1 MSLYFPVTFTAI
13 YLGVIIICNKDV
25 LANDVIRGFYFMKQK
40 KNGFFITILL
50 LLISLAFIVTVS
62 VVFNNIKTNLERE
75 IISSLSEEA
84 EENAALIE
92 KEIDAKFGVL
102 QSFANE
108 LSSTGDEI
116 EEIRD
121 MKSFVEVY
129 NFRRMGF
136 VDLNGI
142 AKTTDGFEKDLSFRE
157 FYQVGLKGES
167 FITESLQETIGDS
180 TEDMINILSVPV
192 YDNKGEIKGVLFAT
206 YLTEKFHEVIFSDS
220 FQGEGYTYIVAG
232 DGDVISSYGDG
243 MQKEYDNIFIYTG
256 DAAQYDDAIQE
267 KVENDMREKI
277 SRVGIGVN
285 EDNDKYF
292 YCYKP
297 LEIESADMNWYIF
310 SIEPKSVLDERM
322 HPIMRD
328 IQFLTVILI
337 CILVMANIVFLFYNL
352 RRRQELFRL
361 AYKDSITGG
370 DNFSNFKEKA
380 KKYENTEGYVIALDI
395 SEFKLVNNVC
405 GNASGDEVLKVIWD
419 VILANCNDNEQ
430 AARVNADRFV
440 IFWIESSKKTVTYR
454 IEKLINEIEGIS
466 EQLSVPRLYP
476 VIGIRAVEKLDDAD
490 KRYGEAL
497 RAKALVKNR
506 RDRHYAFYDEI
517 DYDTIVENKKLE
529 NGFEKAL
536 ADKKFEVWYQPK
548 FNSHTGKIVGSE
560 ALIRWRADDGSLISP
575 GRFIPLF
582 EKNGNIIRLDE
593 YVFREVCR
601 QQKEW
606 QKEGIQIL
614 PVSVNISR
622 FSLYYSNVV
631 EKYERIINYYDVD
644 HKYVQI
650 EITESAIIE
659 NTVIVE
665 LIQKFH
671 DAGFDILLD
680 DFGSGYSSL
689 ASLNQMPFDTIKLD
703 KSLVDYV
710 GNENGEKLLK
720 FIVQLVQSL
729 GMKITAEGV
738 EYKEQLDFLEN
749 LNCDDIQGFYF
760 SKPLMLADFS
770 AKLTENN

>member
-1 MSLYFPVTFTAI
+1 
-13 YLGVIIICNKDV
+13 
-25 LANDVIRGFYFMKQK
+25 MKQK
-40 KNGFFITILL
+40 KNSFFITILL

-116 EEIRD
+116 AEIRD
-121 MKSFVEVY
+121 MQSFVEVY

-337 CILVMANIVFLFYNL
+337 CILVMANIVFLFYNV

-405 GNASGDEVLKVIWD
+405 GNARGDEVLKVIWD
-419 VILANCNDNEQ
+419 VIMANCNDNEQ

-490 KRYGEAL
+490 KCYGEAL

-517 DYDTIVENKKLE
+517 DYDTIVENKNLE

>member
-1 MSLYFPVTFTAI
+1 
-13 YLGVIIICNKDV
+13 
-25 LANDVIRGFYFMKQK
+25 MKQK
-40 KNGFFITILL
+40 KNSFFITILL

-116 EEIRD
+116 AEIRD
-121 MKSFVEVY
+121 MQSFVEVY

-337 CILVMANIVFLFYNL
+337 CILVMANIVFLFYNV

-405 GNASGDEVLKVIWD
+405 GNARGDEVLKVIWD
-419 VILANCNDNEQ
+419 VIMANCNDNEQ

-517 DYDTIVENKKLE
+517 DYDTIVENKNLE

-593 YVFREVCR
+593 YVFREVYR

-606 QKEGIQIL
+606 QEEGIQIL

>member
-1 MSLYFPVTFTAI
+1 
-13 YLGVIIICNKDV
+13 
-25 LANDVIRGFYFMKQK
+25 MKQK

-62 VVFNNIKTNLERE
+62 VVFNNIKTNLEIE

-116 EEIRD
+116 AKIRD

-167 FITESLQETIGDS
+167 FITESLPETIGDS

-243 MQKEYDNIFIYTG
+243 MQKEYDNIFVYTG
-256 DAAQYDDAIQE
+256 DAAQYDDVIQE
-267 KVENDMREKI
+267 KVENDMREKL

-310 SIEPKSVLDERM
+310 SIEPKSVLVERM

-337 CILVMANIVFLFYNL
+337 CILVMANIIFLYYNV

-517 DYDTIVENKKLE
+517 DYDTIVENKNLE

-659 NTVIVE
+659 NTVIAE

>member
-1 MSLYFPVTFTAI
+1 
-13 YLGVIIICNKDV
+13 
-25 LANDVIRGFYFMKQK
+25 MKQK
-40 KNGFFITILL
+40 KNSFFITILL

-116 EEIRD
+116 AEIRD
-121 MKSFVEVY
+121 MQSFVEVY

-192 YDNKGEIKGVLFAT
+192 YDNKGEIKSVLFAT

-337 CILVMANIVFLFYNL
+337 CILVMANIVFLFYNV

-405 GNASGDEVLKVIWD
+405 GNARGDEVLKVIWD
-419 VILANCNDNEQ
+419 VIMANCNDNEQ

-517 DYDTIVENKKLE
+517 DYDTIVENKNLE

>member
-1 MSLYFPVTFTAI
+1 
-13 YLGVIIICNKDV
+13 
-25 LANDVIRGFYFMKQK
+25 MKQK

-116 EEIRD
+116 AEIRD
-121 MKSFVEVY
+121 MQSFVEVY

-337 CILVMANIVFLFYNL
+337 CILVMANIVFLFYNV

-517 DYDTIVENKKLE
+517 DYDTIVENKNME

>member
-1 MSLYFPVTFTAI
+1 
-13 YLGVIIICNKDV
+13 
-25 LANDVIRGFYFMKQK
+25 MKQK

-116 EEIRD
+116 AEIRD
-121 MKSFVEVY
+121 MQSFVEVY

-337 CILVMANIVFLFYNL
+337 CILVMANIVFLFYNV

-517 DYDTIVENKKLE
+517 DYDTIVENKNLE

>member
-1 MSLYFPVTFTAI
+1 
-13 YLGVIIICNKDV
+13 
-25 LANDVIRGFYFMKQK
+25 MKQK

-116 EEIRD
+116 AEIRD
-121 MKSFVEVY
+121 MQSFVEVY

-337 CILVMANIVFLFYNL
+337 CILVMANIIFLYYNV

-405 GNASGDEVLKVIWD
+405 GNARGDEVLKVIWD
-419 VILANCNDNEQ
+419 VIMANCNDNEQ

-440 IFWIESSKKTVTYR
+440 IFWIESSKKTVTYC

-506 RDRHYAFYDEI
+506 RDCHYAFYDEI
-517 DYDTIVENKKLE
+517 DYDTIVENKNLE

>member
-1 MSLYFPVTFTAI
+1 
-13 YLGVIIICNKDV
+13 
-25 LANDVIRGFYFMKQK
+25 MKQK

-167 FITESLQETIGDS
+167 FITESLPETIGDY

-277 SRVGIGVN
+277 SRVGIGFN

-337 CILVMANIVFLFYNL
+337 CILVMANIVFLFYNV

>member
-1 MSLYFPVTFTAI
+1 
-13 YLGVIIICNKDV
+13 
-25 LANDVIRGFYFMKQK
+25 MKQK

-75 IISSLSEEA
+75 IVSSLSEEA

-116 EEIRD
+116 AEIRD
-121 MKSFVEVY
+121 MQSFVEVY

-337 CILVMANIVFLFYNL
+337 CILVMANIIFLYYNV

-405 GNASGDEVLKVIWD
+405 GNARGDEVLKVIWD
-419 VILANCNDNEQ
+419 VIMANCNDNEQ

-497 RAKALVKNR
+497 RAKSLIKNR

>member
-1 MSLYFPVTFTAI
+1 
-13 YLGVIIICNKDV
+13 
-25 LANDVIRGFYFMKQK
+25 MKQK

-116 EEIRD
+116 AEIRD
-121 MKSFVEVY
+121 MQSFVEVY

-337 CILVMANIVFLFYNL
+337 CILVMANIIFLYYNV

-405 GNASGDEVLKVIWD
+405 GNARGDEVLKVIWD
-419 VILANCNDNEQ
+419 VIMANCNDNEQ

-497 RAKALVKNR
+497 RAKSLIKNR

-729 GMKITAEGV
+729 GVKITAEGV

>member
-1 MSLYFPVTFTAI
+1 
-13 YLGVIIICNKDV
+13 
-25 LANDVIRGFYFMKQK
+25 MKQK

-50 LLISLAFIVTVS
+50 LLISLAFIVTIS
-62 VVFNNIKTNLERE
+62 VVFNNIKTNLESE
-75 IISSLSEEA
+75 IISRLSEEA

-116 EEIRD
+116 AEIRD
-121 MKSFVEVY
+121 MQSFVEVY
-129 NFRRMGF
+129 NFKRMGF
-136 VDLNGI
+136 IDLNGI

-157 FYQVGLKGES
+157 FYQIGLKGES
-167 FITESLQETIGDS
+167 FITASLLDTVGDH

-337 CILVMANIVFLFYNL
+337 CILVMANIVFLFYNV

-497 RAKALVKNR
+497 RAKALIKNR

-517 DYDTIVENKKLE
+517 DYDTIVENKNLE

>member
-1 MSLYFPVTFTAI
+1 
-13 YLGVIIICNKDV
+13 
-25 LANDVIRGFYFMKQK
+25 MKQK

-50 LLISLAFIVTVS
+50 LLISLAFIVTIS
-62 VVFNNIKTNLERE
+62 VVFNNIKTNLESE
-75 IISSLSEEA
+75 IISRLSEEA

-116 EEIRD
+116 AEIRD
-121 MKSFVEVY
+121 MQSFVEVY
-129 NFRRMGF
+129 NFKRMGF
-136 VDLNGI
+136 IDLNGI

-157 FYQVGLKGES
+157 FYQIGLKGES
-167 FITESLQETIGDS
+167 FITASLLDTVGDS

-337 CILVMANIVFLFYNL
+337 CILVMANIVFLFYNV

-419 VILANCNDNEQ
+419 VIMANCNDNEQ

-517 DYDTIVENKKLE
+517 DYDTIVENKNLE

>member
-1 MSLYFPVTFTAI
+1 
-13 YLGVIIICNKDV
+13 
-25 LANDVIRGFYFMKQK
+25 MKQK

-50 LLISLAFIVTVS
+50 LLISLAFIATIS
-62 VVFNNIKTNLERE
+62 VVFNNIKKNVLIE

-116 EEIRD
+116 AEIRD
-121 MKSFVEVY
+121 MQSFVEVY
-129 NFRRMGF
+129 NFKRMGF
-136 VDLNGI
+136 IDLNGI

-157 FYQVGLKGES
+157 FYQIGLKGES
-167 FITESLQETIGDS
+167 FITASLLDTVGDH

-206 YLTEKFHEVIFSDS
+206 YLTEKFHETIFSDS

-243 MQKEYDNIFIYTG
+243 MQKEYDNIFVYKG
-256 DAAQYDDAIQE
+256 DAVKYDDVTQE
-267 KVENDMREKI
+267 KVENEMREKL

-285 EDNDKYF
+285 EDNVKYF

-297 LEIESADMNWYIF
+297 LEIKSADMNWYIF
-310 SIEPKSVLDERM
+310 SVEPKSVLDDRM

-328 IQFLTVILI
+328 IQFLVVILI
-337 CILVMANIVFLFYNL
+337 GIIFMANIIYLYYNV

-405 GNASGDEVLKVIWD
+405 GNARGDEVLKAIWD

-430 AARVNADRFV
+430 AARVNADGFV

-517 DYDTIVENKKLE
+517 DYDTIVENKNLE

>member
-1 MSLYFPVTFTAI
+1 
-13 YLGVIIICNKDV
+13 
-25 LANDVIRGFYFMKQK
+25 MKQK

-50 LLISLAFIVTVS
+50 LLISLAFIVTIS
-62 VVFNNIKTNLERE
+62 VVFNNIKTNLESE
-75 IISSLSEEA
+75 IISRLSEEV
-84 EENAALIE
+84 EENVALIE

-116 EEIRD
+116 AEIRD
-121 MKSFVEVY
+121 MQSFVEVY
-129 NFRRMGF
+129 NFKRMGF
-136 VDLNGI
+136 IDLNGI

-157 FYQVGLKGES
+157 FYQIGLKGES
-167 FITESLQETIGDS
+167 FITASLLDTVGDH

-206 YLTEKFHEVIFSDS
+206 YLTEKFHEAIFSDS

-232 DGDVISSYGDG
+232 NGDVISSYGDG

-256 DAAQYDDAIQE
+256 DSSKYGDVTQE
-267 KVENDMREKI
+267 KVENEMREKL

-297 LEIESADMNWYIF
+297 LEIKSADMDWYIF
-310 SIEPKSVLDERM
+310 SVEPKSVLDDRM

-328 IQFLTVILI
+328 IQFLIVILI
-337 CILVMANIVFLFYNL
+337 CILVMANIIYLYYNV

-380 KKYENTEGYVIALDI
+380 KKDGNTEGYVIALDI

-405 GNASGDEVLKVIWD
+405 GNARGDEVLKAIWD

-454 IEKLINEIEGIS
+454 IEKLINEIEDIS

-517 DYDTIVENKKLE
+517 DYDTIVENKNLE
-529 NGFEKAL
+529 NSFEKAL

>member
-1 MSLYFPVTFTAI
+1 
-13 YLGVIIICNKDV
+13 
-25 LANDVIRGFYFMKQK
+25 MKQK

-116 EEIRD
+116 AEIRD
-121 MKSFVEVY
+121 MQSFVEVY

-285 EDNDKYF
+285 EDSDKYF

-337 CILVMANIVFLFYNL
+337 CILVMANIIFLFYNV

-419 VILANCNDNEQ
+419 VIMANCNDNEQ

-440 IFWIESSKKTVTYR
+440 IFWIERSKKTVTYR

-689 ASLNQMPFDTIKLD
+689 ASLNQMPFDTIRLD

-729 GMKITAEGV
+729 GMKITSEGV

>member
-1 MSLYFPVTFTAI
+1 
-13 YLGVIIICNKDV
+13 
-25 LANDVIRGFYFMKQK
+25 MKQK

-167 FITESLQETIGDS
+167 FITESLPETIGDY

-322 HPIMRD
+322 HPIMRN

-337 CILVMANIVFLFYNL
+337 CILVMANIVFLFYNV

>member
-1 MSLYFPVTFTAI
+1 
-13 YLGVIIICNKDV
+13 
-25 LANDVIRGFYFMKQK
+25 MKQK

-116 EEIRD
+116 AEIRD
-121 MKSFVEVY
+121 MQSFVEVY

-167 FITESLQETIGDS
+167 FITESLQETIGDY

-337 CILVMANIVFLFYNL
+337 CILVMANIVFLFYNV

-476 VIGIRAVEKLDDAD
+476 VIGICAVEKLDDAD

-517 DYDTIVENKKLE
+517 DYDTIVENKNLE

>member
-1 MSLYFPVTFTAI
+1 
-13 YLGVIIICNKDV
+13 
-25 LANDVIRGFYFMKQK
+25 MKQK

-92 KEIDAKFGVL
+92 KEIDAKFGIL

-121 MKSFVEVY
+121 MQSFVEVY
-129 NFRRMGF
+129 NFKRMGF

-167 FITESLQETIGDS
+167 FITESLPETIGDY

-206 YLTEKFHEVIFSDS
+206 YLAEKFHEVIFSDS

-267 KVENDMREKI
+267 KVENDMREKL

-310 SIEPKSVLDERM
+310 SIEPKSVLNERM

-337 CILVMANIVFLFYNL
+337 CILVMANIIFLFYNV

-517 DYDTIVENKKLE
+517 DYDTIVENKNLE
-529 NGFEKAL
+529 NSFEKAL

>member
-1 MSLYFPVTFTAI
+1 
-13 YLGVIIICNKDV
+13 
-25 LANDVIRGFYFMKQK
+25 MKQK
-40 KNGFFITILL
+40 KNGFFITIML

-62 VVFNNIKTNLERE
+62 VVFNNIKTNLESE
-75 IISSLSEEA
+75 IISSLSKET
-84 EENAALIE
+84 EENAALIK

-116 EEIRD
+116 AEIRD
-121 MKSFVEVY
+121 MQSFVEVY

-167 FITESLQETIGDS
+167 FITESLQDTVGDY

-192 YDNKGEIKGVLFAT
+192 YDDKGEIKGVLFAT

-267 KVENDMREKI
+267 KVENDMREKL

-337 CILVMANIVFLFYNL
+337 CILVMANIIFLYYNV

-405 GNASGDEVLKVIWD
+405 GNARGDEVLKVIWD
-419 VILANCNDNEQ
+419 VIMANCNDNEQ

-517 DYDTIVENKKLE
+517 DYDTIVENKNLE

>member
-1 MSLYFPVTFTAI
+1 
-13 YLGVIIICNKDV
+13 
-25 LANDVIRGFYFMKQK
+25 MKQK

-167 FITESLQETIGDS
+167 FITESLPETIGDY

-337 CILVMANIVFLFYNL
+337 CILVMANIVFLFYNV

-405 GNASGDEVLKVIWD
+405 GNARGDEVLKVIWD
-419 VILANCNDNEQ
+419 VIMANCNDNEQ

>member
-1 MSLYFPVTFTAI
+1 
-13 YLGVIIICNKDV
+13 
-25 LANDVIRGFYFMKQK
+25 MKQK

-720 FIVQLVQSL
+720 FIVHLVQSL

>member
-1 MSLYFPVTFTAI
+1 
-13 YLGVIIICNKDV
+13 
-25 LANDVIRGFYFMKQK
+25 MKQK

-167 FITESLQETIGDS
+167 FITESLPETIGDY

-337 CILVMANIVFLFYNL
+337 CILVMANIVFLFYNV

-405 GNASGDEVLKVIWD
+405 GNARGDEVLKAIWD

-430 AARVNADRFV
+430 AARVNADGFV

-517 DYDTIVENKKLE
+517 DYDTIVENKNLE

-631 EKYERIINYYDVD
+631 EKYERIINYYDVN

>member
-1 MSLYFPVTFTAI
+1 
-13 YLGVIIICNKDV
+13 
-25 LANDVIRGFYFMKQK
+25 MKQK
-40 KNGFFITILL
+40 KNSFFITILL
-50 LLISLAFIVTVS
+50 LLISLAFIATVT
-62 VVFNNIKTNLERE
+62 VVFNNIKSKFESE
-75 IISSLSEEA
+75 IISSLSKEA

-116 EEIRD
+116 AEIRD
-121 MKSFVEVY
+121 MQSFVEVY
-129 NFRRMGF
+129 NFKRMGF
-136 VDLNGI
+136 IDLNGI

-157 FYQVGLKGES
+157 FYQIGLKGES
-167 FITESLQETIGDS
+167 FITASLQDTIGDS

-192 YDNKGEIKGVLFAT
+192 YDINGEIKGVLFAT
-206 YLTEKFHEVIFSDS
+206 YLTDKFHEVIFSDS

-232 DGDVISSYGDG
+232 DGGVISSYGDG

-256 DAAQYDDAIQE
+256 DSSKYDDITQE
-267 KVENDMREKI
+267 KVENEMREKL

-297 LEIESADMNWYIF
+297 LEIKSADMDWYIF
-310 SIEPKSVLDERM
+310 SVEPQSVLDERT

-328 IQFLTVILI
+328 MQFLTVILI
-337 CILVMANIVFLFYNL
+337 CILVMANIIFLYYNV

-405 GNASGDEVLKVIWD
+405 GNARGDEVLKVIGD
-419 VILANCNDNEQ
+419 VIKSNCNDNELS
-430 AARVNADRFV
+430 ARVNADRFV
-440 IFWIESSKKTVTYR
+440 MFWIESSKKTVTYR
-454 IEKLINEIEGIS
+454 IEKLINEIESIS
-466 EQLSVPRLYP
+466 EQLSVPRLFP
-476 VIGIRAVEKLDDAD
+476 VIGIRATEKLDDAD

-497 RAKALVKNR
+497 RAKSIIKYR

-560 ALIRWRADDGSLISP
+560 ALIRWRADDGSLIPP

-593 YVFREVCR
+593 YVFCEVCR

-622 FSLYYSNVV
+622 FSLYYSNIV

-738 EYKEQLDFLEN
+738 EYKEQLDFLEK

>member
-1 MSLYFPVTFTAI
+1 
-13 YLGVIIICNKDV
+13 
-25 LANDVIRGFYFMKQK
+25 MKQK
-40 KNGFFITILL
+40 KNVFFITILL

-92 KEIDAKFGVL
+92 KEIDAKFGIL

-121 MKSFVEVY
+121 MQSFVEVY
-129 NFRRMGF
+129 NFKRMGF

-167 FITESLQETIGDS
+167 FITASLLETVGDS

-337 CILVMANIVFLFYNL
+337 CILVMANIIFLYYNV

-405 GNASGDEVLKVIWD
+405 GNARGDEVLKVIWD
-419 VILANCNDNEQ
+419 VIMANCNDNEQ

-497 RAKALVKNR
+497 RAKSLIKNR

>member
-1 MSLYFPVTFTAI
+1 
-13 YLGVIIICNKDV
+13 
-25 LANDVIRGFYFMKQK
+25 MKQK
-40 KNGFFITILL
+40 KNGFFITIML

-62 VVFNNIKTNLERE
+62 VVFNNIKTNLESE

-84 EENAALIE
+84 EENAALIK

-116 EEIRD
+116 AEIRD
-121 MKSFVEVY
+121 MQSFVEVY

-167 FITESLQETIGDS
+167 FITESLQDTVGDY

-192 YDNKGEIKGVLFAT
+192 YDDKGEIKGVLFAT

-267 KVENDMREKI
+267 KVENDMREKL

-337 CILVMANIVFLFYNL
+337 CILVMANIIFLYYNV

-380 KKYENTEGYVIALDI
+380 KKYENIEGYVIALDI

-405 GNASGDEVLKVIWD
+405 GNARGDEVLKAIWD
-419 VILANCNDNEQ
+419 VIMANCNDNEQ

-440 IFWIESSKKTVTYR
+440 IFWIERSKKTVTYR

>member
-1 MSLYFPVTFTAI
+1 
-13 YLGVIIICNKDV
+13 
-25 LANDVIRGFYFMKQK
+25 MKQK

-116 EEIRD
+116 AEIRD
-121 MKSFVEVY
+121 MQSFVEVY

-285 EDNDKYF
+285 EDSDKYF

-337 CILVMANIVFLFYNL
+337 CILVMANIIFLFYNV

-419 VILANCNDNEQ
+419 VIMANCNDNEQ

-440 IFWIESSKKTVTYR
+440 IFWIERSKKTVTYR

-606 QKEGIQIL
+606 QKEGIQIR

>member
-1 MSLYFPVTFTAI
+1 
-13 YLGVIIICNKDV
+13 
-25 LANDVIRGFYFMKQK
+25 MKQK

-50 LLISLAFIVTVS
+50 LLISLAFIATIS
-62 VVFNNIKTNLERE
+62 VVFNNIKKNVVIE

-116 EEIRD
+116 AEIRD
-121 MKSFVEVY
+121 MQSFVEVY
-129 NFRRMGF
+129 NFKRMGF
-136 VDLNGI
+136 IDLNGI

-167 FITESLQETIGDS
+167 FITASLLDTVGDH

-206 YLTEKFHEVIFSDS
+206 YLTEKFHETIFSDS

-243 MQKEYDNIFIYTG
+243 MQKEYDNIFVYKG
-256 DAAQYDDAIQE
+256 DAVKYDDVTQE
-267 KVENDMREKI
+267 KVENEMREKL

-285 EDNDKYF
+285 EDNVKYF

-297 LEIESADMNWYIF
+297 LEIKSADMNWYIF
-310 SIEPKSVLDERM
+310 SVEPKSVLDDRM

-328 IQFLTVILI
+328 IQFLVVILI
-337 CILVMANIVFLFYNL
+337 GILFMANIIYLYYNV

-405 GNASGDEVLKVIWD
+405 GNARGDEVLKAIWD

-430 AARVNADRFV
+430 AARVNADGFV

-517 DYDTIVENKKLE
+517 DYDTIVENKNLE

-631 EKYERIINYYDVD
+631 EKYERIINYYDVN

>member
-1 MSLYFPVTFTAI
+1 
-13 YLGVIIICNKDV
+13 
-25 LANDVIRGFYFMKQK
+25 MKQK

-116 EEIRD
+116 AEIRD
-121 MKSFVEVY
+121 MQSFVEVY

-337 CILVMANIVFLFYNL
+337 CILVMANIIFLYYNV

-405 GNASGDEVLKVIWD
+405 GNARGDEVLKVIWD
-419 VILANCNDNEQ
+419 VIMANCNDNEQ

-614 PVSVNISR
+614 PVFVNISR

-650 EITESAIIE
+650 EITESAYVE
-659 NTVIVE
+659 NGSVIKDTE
-665 LIQKFH
+665 KAFKN
-671 DAGFDILLD
+671 AGFKILID

>member
-1 MSLYFPVTFTAI
+1 
-13 YLGVIIICNKDV
+13 
-25 LANDVIRGFYFMKQK
+25 MKQK

-62 VVFNNIKTNLERE
+62 VVFNNIKTNLESE

-84 EENAALIE
+84 EENAALIK

-116 EEIRD
+116 AEIRD
-121 MKSFVEVY
+121 MQSFVEVY

-167 FITESLQETIGDS
+167 FITESLQDTVGDY

-267 KVENDMREKI
+267 KVENDMREKL

-337 CILVMANIVFLFYNL
+337 CILVMANIIFLYYNV

-405 GNASGDEVLKVIWD
+405 GNARGDEVLKAIWD

-517 DYDTIVENKKLE
+517 DYDTIVENKNLE

-749 LNCDDIQGFYF
+749 LNCDDIHGFYF

>member
-1 MSLYFPVTFTAI
+1 
-13 YLGVIIICNKDV
+13 
-25 LANDVIRGFYFMKQK
+25 MKQK

-116 EEIRD
+116 AEIRD
-121 MKSFVEVY
+121 MQSFVEVY

-337 CILVMANIVFLFYNL
+337 CILVMANIIFLYYNV

-405 GNASGDEVLKVIWD
+405 GNARGDEVLKVIWD
-419 VILANCNDNEQ
+419 VIMANCNDNEQ

-497 RAKALVKNR
+497 RAKSLIKNR

-689 ASLNQMPFDTIKLD
+689 ASLNQMPFDTNKLD

>member
-1 MSLYFPVTFTAI
+1 
-13 YLGVIIICNKDV
+13 
-25 LANDVIRGFYFMKQK
+25 MKQK

-50 LLISLAFIVTVS
+50 LLISLAFIATIS
-62 VVFNNIKTNLERE
+62 VVFNNIKKNVVIE

-116 EEIRD
+116 AEIRD
-121 MKSFVEVY
+121 MQSFVEVY
-129 NFRRMGF
+129 NFKRMGF
-136 VDLNGI
+136 IDLNGI

-157 FYQVGLKGES
+157 FYQIGLKGES
-167 FITESLQETIGDS
+167 FITASLLDTVGDH

-206 YLTEKFHEVIFSDS
+206 YLTEKFHETIFSDS

-243 MQKEYDNIFIYTG
+243 MQKEYDNIFVYKG
-256 DAAQYDDAIQE
+256 DAVKYDDVTQE
-267 KVENDMREKI
+267 KVENEMREKL

-285 EDNDKYF
+285 EDNVKYF

-297 LEIESADMNWYIF
+297 LEIKSADMNWYIF
-310 SIEPKSVLDERM
+310 SVEPKSVLDERM

-337 CILVMANIVFLFYNL
+337 GILVMANIIFLYYNV

-517 DYDTIVENKKLE
+517 DYDTIVENKNLE

>member
-1 MSLYFPVTFTAI
+1 
-13 YLGVIIICNKDV
+13 
-25 LANDVIRGFYFMKQK
+25 MKQK

-116 EEIRD
+116 AEIRD
-121 MKSFVEVY
+121 MQSFVEVY

-180 TEDMINILSVPV
+180 TEDMINTLSVPV

-337 CILVMANIVFLFYNL
+337 CILVMANIIFLYYNV

-405 GNASGDEVLKVIWD
+405 GNARGDEVLKVIWD
-419 VILANCNDNEQ
+419 VIMANCNDNEQ

-497 RAKALVKNR
+497 RAKSLIKNR

>member
-1 MSLYFPVTFTAI
+1 
-13 YLGVIIICNKDV
+13 
-25 LANDVIRGFYFMKQK
+25 MKQK

-129 NFRRMGF
+129 NFRRMRF

>member
-1 MSLYFPVTFTAI
+1 
-13 YLGVIIICNKDV
+13 
-25 LANDVIRGFYFMKQK
+25 MKQK

-116 EEIRD
+116 AEIRD
-121 MKSFVEVY
+121 MQSFVEVY

-285 EDNDKYF
+285 EDSDKYF

-297 LEIESADMNWYIF
+297 LEIESVDMNWYIF

-337 CILVMANIVFLFYNL
+337 CILVMANIIFLFYNV

-419 VILANCNDNEQ
+419 VIMANCNDNEQ

-440 IFWIESSKKTVTYR
+440 IFWIERSKKTVTYR

>member
-1 MSLYFPVTFTAI
+1 
-13 YLGVIIICNKDV
+13 
-25 LANDVIRGFYFMKQK
+25 MKQK
-40 KNGFFITILL
+40 KNSFFITILL

-62 VVFNNIKTNLERE
+62 VVFNNIKTNLECE

-116 EEIRD
+116 AEIRD
-121 MKSFVEVY
+121 MQSFVEVY

-337 CILVMANIVFLFYNL
+337 CILVMANIVFLFYNV

-405 GNASGDEVLKVIWD
+405 GNARGDEVLKVIWD
-419 VILANCNDNEQ
+419 VIMANCNDNEQ

-517 DYDTIVENKKLE
+517 DYDTIVENKNLE

>member
-1 MSLYFPVTFTAI
+1 
-13 YLGVIIICNKDV
+13 
-25 LANDVIRGFYFMKQK
+25 MKQK
-40 KNGFFITILL
+40 KNSFFITIML

-62 VVFNNIKTNLERE
+62 VVFNNIKTNLESE

-84 EENAALIE
+84 EENAALIK

-116 EEIRD
+116 AEIRD
-121 MKSFVEVY
+121 MQSFVEVY

-167 FITESLQETIGDS
+167 FITESLQDTVGDY

-192 YDNKGEIKGVLFAT
+192 YDNKSEIKGVLFAT

-267 KVENDMREKI
+267 KVENDMREKL

-337 CILVMANIVFLFYNL
+337 CILVMANIIFLYYNV

-405 GNASGDEVLKVIWD
+405 GNARGDEVLKAIWD
-419 VILANCNDNEQ
+419 VIMANCNDNEQ

-440 IFWIESSKKTVTYR
+440 IFWIERSKKTVTYR

-506 RDRHYAFYDEI
+506 CDRHYAFYDEI

>member
-1 MSLYFPVTFTAI
+1 
-13 YLGVIIICNKDV
+13 
-25 LANDVIRGFYFMKQK
+25 MKQK
-40 KNGFFITILL
+40 KNGFFITIML

-62 VVFNNIKTNLERE
+62 VVFNNIKTNLESE

-84 EENAALIE
+84 EENAALIK

-116 EEIRD
+116 AEIRD
-121 MKSFVEVY
+121 MQSFVEVY

-167 FITESLQETIGDS
+167 FITESLQDTVGDY

-267 KVENDMREKI
+267 KVENDMREKL

-337 CILVMANIVFLFYNL
+337 CILVMANIIFLYYNV

-405 GNASGDEVLKVIWD
+405 GNARGDEVLKAIWD

-517 DYDTIVENKKLE
+517 DYNTIVENKNLE

>member
-1 MSLYFPVTFTAI
+1 
-13 YLGVIIICNKDV
+13 
-25 LANDVIRGFYFMKQK
+25 MKQK
-40 KNGFFITILL
+40 KNSFFITILL

-116 EEIRD
+116 AEIRD
-121 MKSFVEVY
+121 MQSFIEVY

-337 CILVMANIVFLFYNL
+337 CILVMANIVFLFYNV

-405 GNASGDEVLKVIWD
+405 GNARGDEVLKVIWD
-419 VILANCNDNEQ
+419 VIMANCNDNEQ

-517 DYDTIVENKKLE
+517 DYDTIVENKNLE

>member
-1 MSLYFPVTFTAI
+1 
-13 YLGVIIICNKDV
+13 
-25 LANDVIRGFYFMKQK
+25 MKQK
-40 KNGFFITILL
+40 KNSFFITILL

-116 EEIRD
+116 AEIRD
-121 MKSFVEVY
+121 MQSFVEVY

-277 SRVGIGVN
+277 SRGGIGVN

-337 CILVMANIVFLFYNL
+337 CILVMANIIFLYYNV

-405 GNASGDEVLKVIWD
+405 GNARGDEVLKVIWD
-419 VILANCNDNEQ
+419 VIMANCNDNEQ

-517 DYDTIVENKKLE
+517 DYDTIVENKNME